1 MLEQLKEELK
11 DAMRSKDTV
20 RRDTIR
26 LLMAEFK
33 KARIAKGEDLTE
45 ADNMTVLTREAK
57 KRREAIEAF
66 SKGGRDEL
74 ADKEEAELAV
84 IKTYLPQ
91 PYSEDEVKALIAE
104 IISATGAST
113 MRDMG
118 KVMGQLSGKIKG
130 RFDGKAASGLVRAA
144 LG

>member
-66 SKGGRDEL
+66 RKGGRDEL

>member
-11 DAMRSKDTV
+11 DAMRSRDTV

-26 LLMAEFK
+26 LMMAEFK

-66 SKGGRDEL
+66 RKGGRDEL

>member
-11 DAMRSKDTV
+11 DAMRSKDNN

-66 SKGGRDEL
+66 RKGGRDEL

-91 PYSEDEVKALIAE
+91 PYTEDEVKALIAE
-104 IISATGAST
+104 IISTTGAST